1 MARRLGLLILLFAM
15 CGMGLAQG
23 VALDSTPPSRA
34 QVLALMSAM
43 GVQHN
48 VNYGLNEAQRKI
60 KAAAHASFIK
70 KDPDAD
76 AATLKKLDGVF
87 DTTPLFSF
95 DEISEPLIS
104 VYQKHMTASDV
115 QAGIDFYT
123 SDAGKRML
131 EQMPTINRESNES
144 GGQLVQTKLKAYSE
158 EIERKLEAFEA
169 EVVSQKPP
177 ATKTPATNSKA
188 VDDNPKTTDNKSK

>member
-1 MARRLGLLILLFAM
+1 
-15 CGMGLAQG
+15 MGLAQG